1 VTFLQIFEDIESKTI
16 H

>member
-1 VTFLQIFEDIESKTI
+1 MAVGIESKTI